1 MEREW
6 LQRKLQRHESVQAIA
21 VSAGRHPAT
30 VAYWINK
37 HGLCS
42 PLRAKHAS
50 RGGIAHTELQSLVEQ
65 GLSIREI
72 AAVCGFSA
80 SSIRYWLRRH
90 GLRTRPSRYMHGESK
105 PYEILRE
112 CRSHGWTA
120 FRRAGRTGGY
130 RCARCNTD
138 RVSRRRRAVKEILL
152 AEAGG
157 ACRLCGYGRYPG
169 ALQFH
174 HLDPRTKG
182 FHLAERGMTRALS
195 VLREE
200 ARKCL
205 LLCAN
210 CHAEVEAGVTTLT
223 SSLVR
228 DDPG

>member
-112 CRSHGWTA
+112 CRCWRRPAAHVGCAATTA
-120 FRRAGRTGGY
+120 IPERSSFTIWIHER
-130 RCARCNTD
+130 
-138 RVSRRRRAVKEILL
+138 
-152 AEAGG
+152 
-157 ACRLCGYGRYPG
+157 
-169 ALQFH
+169 
-174 HLDPRTKG
+174 KG
-182 FHLAERGMTRALS
+182 F
-195 VLREE
+195 
-200 ARKCL
+200 
-205 LLCAN
+205 
-210 CHAEVEAGVTTLT
+210 T
-223 SSLVR
+223 S
-228 DDPG
+228 PNGA